1 MKITGLE
8 PFVVALPY
16 EHGGPKPAQA
26 GGTWATMDTLFVRVE
41 TDAGI
46 VGWGEAFGF
55 AACPVTATALE
66 RIVRPMCLG
75 RDPSDIAGLMADLHR
90 KLHNMSG
97 NGPVGFALSGLD
109 IALWDIRGKVERK
122 PLYKLL
128 GGTGTQSVPA
138 YASLL
143 RYGSPDLVARNAA
156 AAMAR
161 GYRHIKLHETADEAV
176 AAAREVC
183 GPETK
188 LMVDTNCAWDFAG
201 ASAAARRFAR
211 HRIAW
216 LEEPIAPPNDFSA
229 LARLRAEA
237 PVPIAAGENLGNVME
252 AGALLEKGGVGI
264 IQPSVTKIGGITEM
278 VKVFALARRA
288 GVTVAPHS
296 PYFGL
301 GLVATIHVI
310 AALGEDAACER
321 FYCDLGASPLG
332 SAVDAVDG
340 SMRVPQEPGL
350 GVEVDERVLQR
361 FRAA

>member
-8 PFVVALPY
+8 PIVAALPY
-16 EHGGPKPAQA
+16 EHGGPKPALA

-55 AACPVTATALE
+55 AACPITATALT
-66 RIVRPMCLG
+66 RLVRPMCLG
-75 RDPSDIAGLMADLHR
+75 RDAGDIAGLMADLQHR
-90 KLHNMSG
+90 LHNFSG
-97 NGPVGFALSGLD
+97 NGPVGYALSGLD

-122 PLYKLL
+122 PLYQLL
-128 GGTGTQSVPA
+128 GGVETQSVPA

-156 AAMAR
+156 AAMER
-161 GYRHIKLHETADEAV
+161 GYRRIKLHETVDEPI
-176 AAAREVC
+176 AAARRVC
-183 GPETK
+183 GPETP
-188 LMVDTNCAWDFAG
+188 LMIDTNCAWDLPG
-201 ASAAARRFAR
+201 ASAAARRLAE
-211 HRIAW
+211 HRVAW
-216 LEEPIAPPNDFSA
+216 LEEPIAPANDFSA

-237 PVPIAAGENLGNVME
+237 SVPIAAGENLGTVVE
-252 AGALLEKGGVGI
+252 AGALLEKGGVDV

-278 VKVFALARRA
+278 VKVYALARRA

-296 PYFGL
+296 PYFGP
-301 GLVATIHVI
+301 GLIATIHLI
-310 AALGEDAACER
+310 AALGQDAACER
-321 FYCDLGASPLG
+321 YYCDLGGSPLG

-350 GVEVDERVLQR
+350 GVELDERVLER

>member
-8 PFVVALPY
+8 PFVAALPY

-26 GGTWATMDTLFVRVE
+26 GGTWAAMDTLFVRVE

-55 AACPVTATALE
+55 AACPVTATALT

-75 RDPSDIAGLMADLHR
+75 RDPGDIAGLMADLHR
-90 KLHNMSG
+90 KLHNMSA

-109 IALWDIRGKVERK
+109 IALWDIRGKVERT

-128 GGTGTQSVPA
+128 GGRETGSVPA

-161 GYRHIKLHETADEAV
+161 GYRRVKLHETADEAI
-176 AAAREVC
+176 AAARREC
-183 GPETK
+183 GPETP

-201 ASAAARRFAR
+201 ATRSGAALRPASHRLAGGADRAAQRFLRLGAASRR
-211 HRIAW
+211 
-216 LEEPIAPPNDFSA
+216 
-229 LARLRAEA
+229 
-237 PVPIAAGENLGNVME
+237 G
-252 AGALLEKGGVGI
+252 AGADRRRRESRQCHGGGRAPGERRVTI

-296 PYFGL
+296 PYFGP

-332 SAVDAVDG
+332 GAVDAVDG

-350 GVEVDERVLQR
+350 GIEVDERVLER